1 MKEGTAY
8 EHLQFCGL
16 CCACFVTML
25 CGIELQ
31 HDITLT
37 PLAKAI
43 RLVIT
48 LSAIVN
54 FAQRQT
60 TMAQAEGKQPRKLKR
75 KL

>member
-1 MKEGTAY
+1 
-8 EHLQFCGL
+8 
-16 CCACFVTML
+16 ML
-25 CGIELQ
+25 CGIEQ
-31 HDITLT
+31 HDVTLT